1 MLYPELLKF
10 DYKKSRK
17 EALGMSAEIKSDM
30 ILKLIKAICTRVK
43 EKEGYLNK
51 TKLIKYLYLI
61 DVEYF
66 RYHKKTFTGFNW
78 IFYDFGP
85 WSYEYN
91 DIIRE
96 MSKSPEFT
104 ITQSSRSEYDTN
116 FISCAE
122 SEEFESIFDDIDDEL
137 RAKGIVDKWADEPLN
152 LLLNYVYFR
161 TEPME
166 DAERYKPLDF
176 TKIHTLES
184 ILKFK
189 LTKGIT
195 NLKERAAVQNTIKK
209 RLLSARKTPVRD
221 TTFTPPRYDDDYHKN
236 MHRMDIDDEY

>member
-1 MLYPELLKF
+1 
-10 DYKKSRK
+10 
-17 EALGMSAEIKSDM
+17 MSTEIRSDM
-30 ILKLIKAICTRVK
+30 ILKLIKAICSRVK

-66 RYHKKTFTGFNW
+66 RNHKKTFTGFNW

-85 WSYEYN
+85 WAYEYN

-96 MSKSPEFT
+96 VSKSPEFI
-104 ITQSSRSEYDTN
+104 ITQSSRFEYDTN
-116 FISCAE
+116 FISCTE
-122 SEEFESIFDDIDDEL
+122 SEEFESIFDDMDDEF
-137 RAKGIVDKWADEPLN
+137 RTKSIVDKWADEPLN

-176 TKIHTLES
+176 TKIHSLES
-184 ILKFK
+184 IPKFR
-189 LTKGIT
+189 LTRGIT
-195 NLKERAAVQNTIKK
+195 NLKEKAAVQNRIKE
-209 RLLSARKTPVRD
+209 RLLSAKETHIRD
-221 TTFTPPRYDDDYHKN
+221 TTFTPPKYDDDYHKN
-236 MHRMDIDDEY
+236 MRRMDIDDEY